1 MSPVTMVVVKNIVS
15 AAKRASMLALF
26 DSLLAEWAIRSP
38 GLGQDYSTADS
49 PASSLCTRRC

>member
-1 MSPVTMVVVKNIVS
+1 MVVVKNIVS

-49 PASSLCTRRC
+49 SASSLCTRRC